1 METGDELFNRITKEL
16 KYRKI
21 ITLDFEF
28 SISQKKLVVIINDE
42 KFDIRDKV
50 SSDIWNIG
58 GNIYKSPI
66 QTHEITVHA
75 TKAVRDF
82 VKEFDPT
89 FDVQRII
96 GMG

>member
-1 METGDELFNRITKEL
+1 MSEENELFEKISKEL

-21 ITLDFEF
+21 ETLDFNY
-28 SISQKKLVVIINDE
+28 SIYNKRLIVIINGE

-50 SSDIWNIG
+50 SIDIWNVG
-58 GNIYKSPI
+58 GNIYKSPT

-82 VKEFDPT
+82 VKKFDPT
-89 FDVQRII
+89 FDVERII

>member
-50 SSDIWNIG
+50 SIDIWNIG
-58 GNIYKSPI
+58 GNIYKSPT

-82 VKEFDPT
+82 VKKFDPT
-89 FDVQRII
+89 FDVERII

>member
-1 METGDELFNRITKEL
+1 MSEENELFEKISKEL

-21 ITLDFEF
+21 ETLDFNY
-28 SISQKKLVVIINDE
+28 SIYNKKLIVIINGE
-42 KFDIRDKV
+42 RFDISDRV
-50 SSDIWNIG
+50 SNDTWNIG
-58 GNIYKSPI
+58 GSIYKSPI
-66 QTHEITVHA
+66 QNYEITVSA

-89 FDVQRII
+89 FDVERII

>member
-1 METGDELFNRITKEL
+1 METENELFERIKKEL
-16 KYRKI
+16 QYRKI
-21 ITLDFEF
+21 ETLDFNY
-28 SISQKKLVVIINDE
+28 SIYHKRLIVIINGE
-42 KFDIRDKV
+42 KFDISDRV
-50 SSDIWNIG
+50 SNDTWNIG